1 MVEVIEGNMVS
12 ERFVRSVDGKCIGE
26 KLWNGASLF
35 HGIVYARYARFGMP
49 EMLEYGEGEIVDAR
63 EYGCVCPQNLSH
75 LLEQLGPD
83 SGLEMREGE
92 LCLSVTVPAEVTAD
106 VVSGGEVKEICGS
119 GGESGASGEESLGE
133 EEHRRL
139 PVMVWIHG
147 GFYLTGGSEDHRY
160 DVSSLALAGDVIVV
174 KISYRLG
181 AEGYIWHP
189 ERGVGNLGLEDQ
201 KTALRWIRRHIASF
215 GGDPDNV
222 TVFGQSAGAHSI
234 ASLIASAD
242 DVEPITNVPRFGGEV
257 LFHRAILQSPP
268 LGNTITPKAAA
279 KVTTAFL
286 GRLFSIAGLGG
297 VSEESDRER
306 REKCFDKAVEGDE
319 VTLEHIIEAQDEV
332 KSMRLGLIFLPVLR
346 DYMRIPPVGGLS
358 VGSDCNCG
366 QTNGDTTSGADERPG
381 RDAQTSVPGQPNRDA
396 VDGKDRFRVIVGYNA
411 DDASPYI
418 RKWTGFL
425 WKTPLRRPLI
435 KFLTDKVFRKPA
447 LRYAA
452 KLRSAGIEAQTY
464 CFSWHPQGSE
474 LGACHSIE
482 LPFLLGKFEDWGSAE
497 MLQGMTREEYEANSA
512 KFRSLWTKFARS
524 GEFPAT
530 GSIK

>member
-1 MVEVIEGNMVS
+1 MTGRRI
-12 ERFVRSVDGKCIGE
+12 IGE
-26 KLWNGASLF
+26 KLWNGAGLF

-49 EMLEYGEGEIVDAR
+49 EMVEYGEGEIVDAR

-83 SGLEMREGE
+83 SGLKMREGE
-92 LCLSVTVPAEVTAD
+92 LCLSVTVPGAA
-106 VVSGGEVKEICGS
+106 SANCGS

-133 EEHRRL
+133 VHRRL

-279 KVTTAFL
+279 KVTAAFL
-286 GRLFSIAGLGG
+286 DRLSSIAGLESGQ
-297 VSEESDRER
+297 EESARER
-306 REKCFDKAVEGDE
+306 REKCFDKAVAGDE
-319 VTLEHIIEAQDEV
+319 VTLEHIIAAQDEV

-358 VGSDCNCG
+358 VGSDCKC
-366 QTNGDTTSGADERPG
+366 
-381 RDAQTSVPGQPNRDA
+381 GQPNRDA

-425 WKTPLRRPLI
+425 WKTPLRRPLV
-435 KFLTDKVFRKPA
+435 KLLTDKVFRKPA

-482 LPFLLGKFEDWGSAE
+482 LPFLLGKLEDWGSAE
-497 MLQGMTREEYEANSA
+497 MLRGMTREEYEANSA

>member
-1 MVEVIEGNMVS
+1 MTGI
-12 ERFVRSVDGKCIGE
+12 RFIGE

-49 EMLEYGEGEIVDAR
+49 EMVEYGEGEIVDAR
-63 EYGCVCPQNLSH
+63 EFGCVCPQNLSH

-83 SGLEMREGE
+83 SGLKMREGE
-92 LCLSVTVPAEVTAD
+92 LCLSVTVPA
-106 VVSGGEVKEICGS
+106 
-119 GGESGASGEESLGE
+119 

-160 DVSSLALAGDVIVV
+160 DVSSLAGDVIVV

-242 DVEPITNVPRFGGEV
+242 DVEPITNVPRFGGET

-268 LGNTITPKAAA
+268 LGNTINPKSAA
-279 KVTTAFL
+279 KVTAAFL
-286 GRLFSIAGLGG
+286 DRLSSIAGLDG
-297 VSEESDRER
+297 VPEESARER

-346 DYMRIPPVGGLS
+346 DYMRIPPVGKQS
-358 VGSDCNCG
+358 VCGGCNCG
-366 QTNGDTTSGADERPG
+366 QTNGDATACADEPLG
-381 RDAQTSVPGQPNRDA
+381 KDAQTSVPRQPNRDA

-425 WKTPLRRPLI
+425 WKTPLRRPLV
-435 KFLTDKVFRKPA
+435 KFLTDKIFRKPA

-497 MLQGMTREEYEANSA
+497 MLRGMTREEYETNSA

>member
-12 ERFVRSVDGKCIGE
+12 ERFVRSVDGKFIGE
-26 KLWNGASLF
+26 KLWNGAGLF

-49 EMLEYGEGEIVDAR
+49 EMVEYGEGEIVDAR

-83 SGLEMREGE
+83 SGLKMSEGE
-92 LCLSVTVPAEVTAD
+92 LCLSVTVP
-106 VVSGGEVKEICGS
+106 
-119 GGESGASGEESLGE
+119 E

-160 DVSSLALAGDVIVV
+160 DVSSLAQAGDVIVV

-279 KVTTAFL
+279 KVTAAFL
-286 GRLFSIAGLGG
+286 DRLSSIAGLGG
-297 VSEESDRER
+297 VPEESARER

-319 VTLEHIIEAQDEV
+319 VTLGHIIEAQDAV

-346 DYMRIPPVGGLS
+346 DYMRIPPVGGQS
-358 VGSDCNCG
+358 VCRDCNCG
-366 QTNGDTTSGADERPG
+366 QTNGDTTSGTDERPG
-381 RDAQTSVPGQPNRDA
+381 RDAQTSVPGQPNRNA

-425 WKTPLRRPLI
+425 WKTPLRRPLV
-435 KFLTDKVFRKPA
+435 KLLTDKVFRKPA

-464 CFSWHPQGSE
+464 CFSWHPRGSE

-497 MLQGMTREEYEANSA
+497 MLCGMTREEYEANSA
-512 KFRSLWTKFARS
+512 KFRSLWTRFARS

>member
-1 MVEVIEGNMVS
+1 MTGR
-12 ERFVRSVDGKCIGE
+12 RFIGE

-35 HGIVYARYARFGMP
+35 HGIVYARYSRFGMP
-49 EMLEYGEGEIVDAR
+49 EMVEYGEGEIVDAR

-83 SGLEMREGE
+83 SGLKMSEGE
-92 LCLSVTVPAEVTAD
+92 LCLSVTVPEEVTAD

-119 GGESGASGEESLGE
+119 GGESGASGEESLGA

-160 DVSSLALAGDVIVV
+160 DVSSLAQAGDVIVA

-181 AEGYIWHP
+181 VEGYIWHP
-189 ERGVGNLGLEDQ
+189 ERGVANLGLEDQ

-242 DVEPITNVPRFGGEV
+242 DVEPITNVPRFGGET

-279 KVTTAFL
+279 KVTAAFL
-286 GRLFSIAGLGG
+286 DRLSSIAGLGG
-297 VSEESDRER
+297 VPEESARER

-319 VTLEHIIEAQDEV
+319 VTLGHIIEAQDAV

-358 VGSDCNCG
+358 VGSDCKC
-366 QTNGDTTSGADERPG
+366 
-381 RDAQTSVPGQPNRDA
+381 GQPNRDA

-425 WKTPLRRPLI
+425 WKTPLRRPLV
-435 KFLTDKVFRKPA
+435 KLLTDKVFRKPA

-482 LPFLLGKFEDWGSAE
+482 LPFLLGKLEDWGSAE
-497 MLQGMTREEYEANSA
+497 MLCGMTREEYEANSA

>member
-1 MVEVIEGNMVS
+1 MTGR
-12 ERFVRSVDGKCIGE
+12 RFIGE

-35 HGIVYARYARFGMP
+35 HGIVYARYARFGMA
-49 EMLEYGEGEIVDAR
+49 EMVEYGEGEIVDAR
-63 EYGCVCPQNLSH
+63 EFGCVCPQNLSH
-75 LLEQLGPD
+75 LLGQLGPD

-92 LCLSVTVPAEVTAD
+92 LCLSVTVP
-106 VVSGGEVKEICGS
+106 
-119 GGESGASGEESLGE
+119 E
-133 EEHRRL
+133 EEHRLLPGLSVTVPGEVHRLL

-189 ERGVGNLGLEDQ
+189 ERRVGNLGLEDQ

-279 KVTTAFL
+279 KVTAAFL
-286 GRLFSIAGLGG
+286 DRLSSIAGLGG
-297 VSEESDRER
+297 VPEESARER
-306 REKCFDKAVEGDE
+306 REKCFDKAVEGEE
-319 VTLEHIIEAQDEV
+319 VTLGHIIAAQDEV

-346 DYMRIPPVGGLS
+346 DYMRIPPVGELS
-358 VGSDCNCG
+358 VGSDCKC
-366 QTNGDTTSGADERPG
+366 
-381 RDAQTSVPGQPNRDA
+381 GQPNRDA

-425 WKTPLRRPLI
+425 WKTPLRRPLV

-482 LPFLLGKFEDWGSAE
+482 LPFLLGKLEDWGSAE
-497 MLQGMTREEYEANSA
+497 MLCGMTREEYEANSA
-512 KFRSLWTKFARS
+512 KFRSLWTRFARS

>member
-1 MVEVIEGNMVS
+1 MTGR
-12 ERFVRSVDGKCIGE
+12 RFIGE
-26 KLWNGASLF
+26 KLWNGATVF

-49 EMLEYGEGEIVDAR
+49 EMVEYGEGEIVDAR

-92 LCLSVTVPAEVTAD
+92 LCLSVTVP
-106 VVSGGEVKEICGS
+106 
-119 GGESGASGEESLGE
+119 E

-279 KVTTAFL
+279 KVTAAFL
-286 GRLFSIAGLGG
+286 DRLFSIAGLGG
-297 VSEESDRER
+297 MPEESARER

-319 VTLEHIIEAQDEV
+319 VALGHIIEAQDAV

-358 VGSDCNCG
+358 VCRDCNCG
-366 QTNGDTTSGADERPG
+366 QTN
-381 RDAQTSVPGQPNRDA
+381 RDAT
-396 VDGKDRFRVIVGYNA
+396 DGKDRFRVIVGYNA

-452 KLRSAGIEAQTY
+452 KLRSACIEAQTY

-497 MLQGMTREEYEANSA
+497 MLRGMTQEEYEANSA
-512 KFRSLWTKFARS
+512 RFRSLWTKFARS

>member
-1 MVEVIEGNMVS
+1 MTGR
-12 ERFVRSVDGKCIGE
+12 RFIGE

-75 LLEQLGPD
+75 LLGQLGPD

-92 LCLSVTVPAEVTAD
+92 LCLSVTVP
-106 VVSGGEVKEICGS
+106 GEVHRLLPGLSVTVPGEAVANVGS
-119 GGESGASGEESLGE
+119 EGEPETSGEERLGNE
-133 EEHRRL
+133 EEHRLL

-160 DVSSLALAGDVIVV
+160 DVSSLAQTGDVIVV

-242 DVEPITNVPRFGGEV
+242 DVEPITNVPRFGGET

-279 KVTTAFL
+279 KVTDAFL
-286 GRLFSIAGLGG
+286 YRLSSIAGLGG
-297 VSEESDRER
+297 VPEESARER
-306 REKCFDKAVEGDE
+306 REKCFDKAVEGNE
-319 VTLEHIIEAQDEV
+319 VTLGHIIEAQDEV

-358 VGSDCNCG
+358 AGSGCKC
-366 QTNGDTTSGADERPG
+366 
-381 RDAQTSVPGQPNRDA
+381 GQPNRDA

-435 KFLTDKVFRKPA
+435 KFLTDKVFRKPT

-452 KLRSAGIEAQTY
+452 KLRSACIEAQTY

-497 MLQGMTREEYEANSA
+497 MLRGMTREEYEANSA

>member
-35 HGIVYARYARFGMP
+35 HGIVYARYSRFGMP
-49 EMLEYGEGEIVDAR
+49 EMVEYGEGEIVDAR

-92 LCLSVTVPAEVTAD
+92 LCLSVTVP
-106 VVSGGEVKEICGS
+106 
-119 GGESGASGEESLGE
+119 E

-160 DVSSLALAGDVIVV
+160 DVSSLALAGGVIVV

-242 DVEPITNVPRFGGEV
+242 DVEPITNVPRFGGET

-279 KVTTAFL
+279 KVTAAFL
-286 GRLFSIAGLGG
+286 DRLSSIAGLGG
-297 VSEESDRER
+297 VPEESARER

-319 VTLEHIIEAQDEV
+319 VTLGHIIEAQDAV

-346 DYMRIPPVGGLS
+346 DYMRIPPVGEQS
-358 VGSDCNCG
+358 VCSDCKC
-366 QTNGDTTSGADERPG
+366 
-381 RDAQTSVPGQPNRDA
+381 GQPNRDA
-396 VDGKDRFRVIVGYNA
+396 ADGKGRFRVIVGYNA

-425 WKTPLRRPLI
+425 WKTPLRRPLV

-482 LPFLLGKFEDWGSAE
+482 LPFLLGKLEDWGSAE
-497 MLQGMTREEYEANSA
+497 MLRGMTQEEYEANSA

>member
-1 MVEVIEGNMVS
+1 M
-12 ERFVRSVDGKCIGE
+12 
-26 KLWNGASLF
+26 
-35 HGIVYARYARFGMP
+35 
-49 EMLEYGEGEIVDAR
+49 
-63 EYGCVCPQNLSH
+63 
-75 LLEQLGPD
+75 
-83 SGLEMREGE
+83 
-92 LCLSVTVPAEVTAD
+92 
-106 VVSGGEVKEICGS
+106 
-119 GGESGASGEESLGE
+119 
-133 EEHRRL
+133 
-139 PVMVWIHG
+139 
-147 GFYLTGGSEDHRY
+147 
-160 DVSSLALAGDVIVV
+160 
-174 KISYRLG
+174 
-181 AEGYIWHP
+181 
-189 ERGVGNLGLEDQ
+189 
-201 KTALRWIRRHIASF
+201 
-215 GGDPDNV
+215 
-222 TVFGQSAGAHSI
+222 
-234 ASLIASAD
+234 
-242 DVEPITNVPRFGGEV
+242 

-279 KVTTAFL
+279 KVTAAFL
-286 GRLFSIAGLGG
+286 DRLSSIAGLGG
-297 VSEESDRER
+297 MPEESARER

-319 VTLEHIIEAQDEV
+319 VALGHIIAAQDAV

-358 VGSDCNCG
+358 VGSGCKC
-366 QTNGDTTSGADERPG
+366 
-381 RDAQTSVPGQPNRDA
+381 GQPNRDA
-396 VDGKDRFRVIVGYNA
+396 TDGKDRFRVIVGYNA

-425 WKTPLRRPLI
+425 WKTPLRRPLV

-482 LPFLLGKFEDWGSAE
+482 LPFLLGKLEDWGSAE
-497 MLQGMTREEYEANSA
+497 MLRGMTREEYEANSA

>member
-12 ERFVRSVDGKCIGE
+12 ERFVRSVDGKFIGE
-26 KLWNGASLF
+26 KMWNGASLF
-35 HGIVYARYARFGMP
+35 HGIVYARYSRFGMP
-49 EMLEYGEGEIVDAR
+49 EIVEYGEGEIVDAR

-92 LCLSVTVPAEVTAD
+92 LCLSVTVP
-106 VVSGGEVKEICGS
+106 
-119 GGESGASGEESLGE
+119 E

-279 KVTTAFL
+279 KVTAAFL
-286 GRLFSIAGLGG
+286 DRLSSIAGLESGQ
-297 VSEESDRER
+297 EESARER
-306 REKCFDKAVEGDE
+306 REKCFDKAVAGDE
-319 VTLEHIIEAQDEV
+319 VTLEHIIAAQDEV

-358 VGSDCNCG
+358 VGSDCKC
-366 QTNGDTTSGADERPG
+366 
-381 RDAQTSVPGQPNRDA
+381 GQPNRDA

-425 WKTPLRRPLI
+425 WKTPLRRPLV
-435 KFLTDKVFRKPA
+435 KLLTDRVFRKPA

-482 LPFLLGKFEDWGSAE
+482 LPFLLGKLEDWGSAE
-497 MLQGMTREEYEANSA
+497 MLRGMTQEEYEANSA

>member
-1 MVEVIEGNMVS
+1 MTGR
-12 ERFVRSVDGKCIGE
+12 RFIGE

-49 EMLEYGEGEIVDAR
+49 EMVEYGEGVIVDAR

-92 LCLSVTVPAEVTAD
+92 LCLSVTVPEEVTAD

-160 DVSSLALAGDVIVV
+160 DVSSLAQAGDVIVV

-242 DVEPITNVPRFGGEV
+242 DVEPITNVPRFGGET

-279 KVTTAFL
+279 KVTDAFL
-286 GRLFSIAGLGG
+286 DRLSSIAGLGG
-297 VSEESDRER
+297 VPEESARER

-319 VTLEHIIEAQDEV
+319 VTLEHIIASQDEV

-346 DYMRIPPVGGLS
+346 DYMRIPPIGEQS
-358 VGSDCNCG
+358 VCRDCNCG
-366 QTNGDTTSGADERPG
+366 QPNH
-381 RDAQTSVPGQPNRDA
+381 DAT
-396 VDGKDRFRVIVGYNA
+396 DGKDRFRVLVGYNA

-418 RKWTGFL
+418 RRWTGFL
-425 WKTPLRRPLI
+425 WKTLLRRPLV
-435 KFLTDKVFRKPA
+435 KLLTDKVFRKPA

-482 LPFLLGKFEDWGSAE
+482 LPFLLGKPEDWGAAE

-512 KFRSLWTKFARS
+512 KFRSLWTRFARS

>member
-1 MVEVIEGNMVS
+1 MTGR
-12 ERFVRSVDGKCIGE
+12 RFIGE
-26 KLWNGASLF
+26 KMWNGASLF

-49 EMLEYGEGEIVDAR
+49 EMVEYGEEEIVDAR

-83 SGLEMREGE
+83 SGLKMSEGE

-106 VVSGGEVKEICGS
+106 VVSGGEVKEICGF
-119 GGESGASGEESLGE
+119 GGESGASGEESLA

-160 DVSSLALAGDVIVV
+160 DVSSLAQAGDVIVV

-189 ERGVGNLGLEDQ
+189 ERGVANLGLEDQ
-201 KTALRWIRRHIASF
+201 KTAFRWIRRHIASF

-222 TVFGQSAGAHSI
+222 TIFGQSAGAHSI

-242 DVEPITNVPRFGGEV
+242 DVEPITNVPRFGGES

-268 LGNTITPKAAA
+268 LGNTISPKTAA
-279 KVTTAFL
+279 KVTDAFL
-286 GRLFSIAGLGG
+286 DRLFLIAGLGG
-297 VSEESDRER
+297 RSGESARER

-319 VTLEHIIEAQDEV
+319 VTLEHIIAAQDEV

-346 DYMRIPPVGGLS
+346 DYMRIPPVGGQS
-358 VGSDCNCG
+358 VGRDCDCG
-366 QTNGDTTSGADERPG
+366 QPNRGAATCAHEQPG
-381 RDAQTSVPGQPNRDA
+381 RDAT
-396 VDGKDRFRVIVGYNA
+396 DGKDRFRVIVGYNA

-425 WKTPLRRPLI
+425 WKTPLRRPLV

-464 CFSWHPQGSE
+464 SFSWHPQASE

-497 MLQGMTREEYEANSA
+497 MLRGMTREEYEANSA
-512 KFRSLWTKFARS
+512 KFQSLWTKFARS

>member
-12 ERFVRSVDGKCIGE
+12 ERFVRSVDGKFIGE

-35 HGIVYARYARFGMP
+35 HGIVYARYSRFGMP
-49 EMLEYGEGEIVDAR
+49 EMVEYGEGEIVDAR

-75 LLEQLGPD
+75 LLEPLGPD

-92 LCLSVTVPAEVTAD
+92 LCLSVTVP
-106 VVSGGEVKEICGS
+106 G
-119 GGESGASGEESLGE
+119 

-160 DVSSLALAGDVIVV
+160 DVSSLAQAGDVIVV

-189 ERGVGNLGLEDQ
+189 ERGVANLGLEDQ

-242 DVEPITNVPRFGGEV
+242 NVEPITNVPRFGGEP

-279 KVTTAFL
+279 KVTDAFL
-286 GRLFSIAGLGG
+286 DRLASIAGL
-297 VSEESDRER
+297 ESGPGETDRER

-319 VTLEHIIEAQDEV
+319 VTLEHIIAAQDEV

-358 VGSDCNCG
+358 VGSDCKC
-366 QTNGDTTSGADERPG
+366 
-381 RDAQTSVPGQPNRDA
+381 GQPNRDA

-425 WKTPLRRPLI
+425 WKTPLRRPLV
-435 KFLTDKVFRKPA
+435 KLLTDKVFRKPA

-482 LPFLLGKFEDWGSAE
+482 LPFLLGKLEDWGSAE
-497 MLQGMTREEYEANSA
+497 MLRGMTREEYEANSA

>member
-1 MVEVIEGNMVS
+1 MIVWEDGRKLVKIEYMTGR
-12 ERFVRSVDGKCIGE
+12 RFIGE
-26 KLWNGASLF
+26 KLWNGATVF
-35 HGIVYARYARFGMP
+35 HGIVYARYARFWMP
-49 EMLEYGEGEIVDAR
+49 EMVEYGEGEIVDAR

-83 SGLEMREGE
+83 SGLKMREGE
-92 LCLSVTVPAEVTAD
+92 LCLSVTVPE
-106 VVSGGEVKEICGS
+106 K
-119 GGESGASGEESLGE
+119 
-133 EEHRRL
+133 EHRRL

-160 DVSSLALAGDVIVV
+160 DVSSLAQAGDVIVV

-189 ERGVGNLGLEDQ
+189 ERGVANLGLEDQ
-201 KTALRWIRRHIASF
+201 KAALRWIRRHISSF

-242 DVEPITNVPRFGGEV
+242 DVEPITNVPRFGGV
-257 LFHRAILQSPP
+257 PLFHRAILQSPP
-268 LGNTITPKAAA
+268 LGNTISQKAAT
-279 KVTTAFL
+279 KVTAAFL
-286 GRLFSIAGLGG
+286 DRLSSIAGL
-297 VSEESDRER
+297 ESRPGETALER

-319 VTLEHIIEAQDEV
+319 VTLEHIIEAQEDV

-346 DYMRIPPVGGLS
+346 DYMRIPPVGEQFE
-358 VGSDCNCG
+358 GSDCKCIQPNLDAAVCAHE
-366 QTNGDTTSGADERPG
+366 QPG
-381 RDAQTSVPGQPNRDA
+381 RDALTSATEQTNRDA

-425 WKTPLRRPLI
+425 WKTPLRRPLV
-435 KFLTDKVFRKPA
+435 KLLTDKVFRKPA

-452 KLRSAGIEAQTY
+452 KLRSDGIEAQTY

-482 LPFLLGKFEDWGSAE
+482 LPFLLGKSEDWGSAE
-497 MLQGMTREEYEANSA
+497 MLRGMTREEYESNSA
-512 KFRSLWTKFARS
+512 RFRSLWTKFARS

>member
-1 MVEVIEGNMVS
+1 MTGR
-12 ERFVRSVDGKCIGE
+12 RFIGE

-49 EMLEYGEGEIVDAR
+49 EMVEYGEEEIVDAR

-83 SGLEMREGE
+83 SGLKMREGE
-92 LCLSVTVPAEVTAD
+92 LCLSVTVP
-106 VVSGGEVKEICGS
+106 
-119 GGESGASGEESLGE
+119 E

-160 DVSSLALAGDVIVV
+160 DVSSLAQAGGVIVV

-189 ERGVGNLGLEDQ
+189 ERGVANLGLEDQ

-242 DVEPITNVPRFGGEV
+242 DVEPITNVPRFGGEP

-268 LGNTITPKAAA
+268 LGNTISLKAAA
-279 KVTTAFL
+279 KVTDAFL
-286 GRLFSIAGLGG
+286 DRLASITGL
-297 VSEESDRER
+297 ESGPGETDRER

-319 VTLEHIIEAQDEV
+319 VTLEHIIKAQDAV

-346 DYMRIPPVGGLS
+346 DYMRIPPVGEQS
-358 VGSDCNCG
+358 VCRDCNCG
-366 QTNGDTTSGADERPG
+366 QANGDTTTGADERPD
-381 RDAQTSVPGQPNRDA
+381 RDAQTSVPEQTNRDA

-482 LPFLLGKFEDWGSAE
+482 LPFLLGKHEDWGSAE
-497 MLQGMTREEYEANSA
+497 MLMGMTQEEYEANSA
-512 KFRSLWTKFARS
+512 KFRSLWTRFARS

>member
-1 MVEVIEGNMVS
+1 MTGR
-12 ERFVRSVDGKCIGE
+12 RFIGE

-49 EMLEYGEGEIVDAR
+49 EMVEYGEGEIVDAR

-92 LCLSVTVPAEVTAD
+92 LCLSVTVPAE
-106 VVSGGEVKEICGS
+106 
-119 GGESGASGEESLGE
+119 
-133 EEHRRL
+133 EHRLL

-242 DVEPITNVPRFGGEV
+242 DVEPITNVPRFGGET

-279 KVTTAFL
+279 KVTDAFL
-286 GRLFSIAGLGG
+286 DRLSSIAGLGG
-297 VSEESDRER
+297 VPEESARER

-319 VTLEHIIEAQDEV
+319 VTLEHIIAAQDAV

-358 VGSDCNCG
+358 AGSGCKC
-366 QTNGDTTSGADERPG
+366 
-381 RDAQTSVPGQPNRDA
+381 GQPNRDA
-396 VDGKDRFRVIVGYNA
+396 TDGKDRFRVIVGYNA

-425 WKTPLRRPLI
+425 WKTPLRRPLV
-435 KFLTDKVFRKPA
+435 KFLTDKIFRKPA

-482 LPFLLGKFEDWGSAE
+482 LPFLLGKPEDWVSAE
-497 MLQGMTREEYEANSA
+497 MLRGMTREEYEANSA

>member
-1 MVEVIEGNMVS
+1 MTGR
-12 ERFVRSVDGKCIGE
+12 RFIGE

-75 LLEQLGPD
+75 LLGQLGPD

-92 LCLSVTVPAEVTAD
+92 LCLSVTVPREAVANVGSE
-106 VVSGGEVKEICGS
+106 GEPET
-119 GGESGASGEESLGE
+119 SGEERLGNE
-133 EEHRRL
+133 EEHRLL

-286 GRLFSIAGLGG
+286 DRLFSIAGLGG

-319 VTLEHIIEAQDEV
+319 VTLGHIIAAQDAV

-358 VGSDCNCG
+358 VGSDCKC
-366 QTNGDTTSGADERPG
+366 
-381 RDAQTSVPGQPNRDA
+381 GQPNRDA

-425 WKTPLRRPLI
+425 WKTPLRRPLV
-435 KFLTDKVFRKPA
+435 KLLTDKVFRKPA

-464 CFSWHPQGSE
+464 CFSWHPQGSK

-482 LPFLLGKFEDWGSAE
+482 LPFLLGKLEDWGSAE
-497 MLQGMTREEYEANSA
+497 MLRGMTQEEYEANCA

>member
-12 ERFVRSVDGKCIGE
+12 ERFARSVDGKFIGE

-49 EMLEYGEGEIVDAR
+49 EMVEYGEGEIVDAR

-83 SGLEMREGE
+83 SGLKMSEGE
-92 LCLSVTVPAEVTAD
+92 LCLSVTVPEEVTAD
-106 VVSGGEVKEICGS
+106 VVSGGEVKEICGF
-119 GGESGASGEESLGE
+119 GGESGASGEESMGE

-181 AEGYIWHP
+181 AEGYIWNP
-189 ERGVGNLGLEDQ
+189 ERGVANLGLEDQ

-279 KVTTAFL
+279 KVTAAFL
-286 GRLFSIAGLGG
+286 DRLSSIAGLESGQ
-297 VSEESDRER
+297 EESDRER

-319 VTLEHIIEAQDEV
+319 VTLWHIIEAQDEV

-346 DYMRIPPVGGLS
+346 DNMRIPPVGEQS
-358 VGSDCNCG
+358 EGSDCKYIQPNLDAAVCAHE
-366 QTNGDTTSGADERPG
+366 QPG
-381 RDAQTSVPGQPNRDA
+381 RDALTSATEQTNRDA

-452 KLRSAGIEAQTY
+452 KLRSAGIETQTY

-482 LPFLLGKFEDWGSAE
+482 LPFLLGKLEDWGSAE
-497 MLQGMTREEYEANSA
+497 MLKGMTRKEYEANSA

>member
-1 MVEVIEGNMVS
+1 MTGR
-12 ERFVRSVDGKCIGE
+12 RFIGE

-35 HGIVYARYARFGMP
+35 HGIVYARYSRFGMP
-49 EMLEYGEGEIVDAR
+49 EMVEYGEGEIVDAR

-75 LLEQLGPD
+75 LLGQLGPD

-92 LCLSVTVPAEVTAD
+92 LCLSVTVP
-106 VVSGGEVKEICGS
+106 
-119 GGESGASGEESLGE
+119 E

-189 ERGVGNLGLEDQ
+189 ERGVANLGLEDQ

-242 DVEPITNVPRFGGEV
+242 DVEPITNVPRFGGEP

-279 KVTTAFL
+279 KVTDAFL
-286 GRLFSIAGLGG
+286 DRLSAIAGLGG
-297 VSEESDRER
+297 VKGESARER
-306 REKCFDKAVEGDE
+306 RKKCFDKAVEGDE
-319 VTLEHIIEAQDEV
+319 VTLGHIIEAQDAV

-346 DYMRIPPVGGLS
+346 DNMRIPPALT
-358 VGSDCNCG
+358 CA
-366 QTNGDTTSGADERPG
+366 T
-381 RDAQTSVPGQPNRDA
+381 GQPNRGA
-396 VDGKDRFRVIVGYNA
+396 TDGKDRFRVIVGYNA

-425 WKTPLRRPLI
+425 WKTSLRRPLV
-435 KFLTDKVFRKPA
+435 KFLTDKVFRKSA

-497 MLQGMTREEYEANSA
+497 MLRGMTREEYEANSA

>member
-1 MVEVIEGNMVS
+1 M
-12 ERFVRSVDGKCIGE
+12 GE

-49 EMLEYGEGEIVDAR
+49 EMVEYGEGEIVDAR

-92 LCLSVTVPAEVTAD
+92 LCLSVTVP
-106 VVSGGEVKEICGS
+106 
-119 GGESGASGEESLGE
+119 E

-160 DVSSLALAGDVIVV
+160 DVSSLAQAGDVIVV

-279 KVTTAFL
+279 KVTAAFL
-286 GRLFSIAGLGG
+286 DRLSSIAGLGG
-297 VSEESDRER
+297 VPEESAWER

-319 VTLEHIIEAQDEV
+319 VTLEHIIAAQDAV

-346 DYMRIPPVGGLS
+346 DYMRIPPIGEQS
-358 VGSDCNCG
+358 VCRDCNCG
-366 QTNGDTTSGADERPG
+366 QPNH
-381 RDAQTSVPGQPNRDA
+381 DAT
-396 VDGKDRFRVIVGYNA
+396 DGKDRFRVLVGYNA

-425 WKTPLRRPLI
+425 WKTPLRRPLV

-482 LPFLLGKFEDWGSAE
+482 LPFLLGKHEDWGAAE

>member
-1 MVEVIEGNMVS
+1 MTGI
-12 ERFVRSVDGKCIGE
+12 RFIGE
-26 KLWNGASLF
+26 KLWNGATVF

-49 EMLEYGEGEIVDAR
+49 EMVEYGEGEIVDAR

-83 SGLEMREGE
+83 SGLKMSEGE

-106 VVSGGEVKEICGS
+106 VVSGGEVKEICGP
-119 GGESGASGEESLGE
+119 GEESGASGEESLGE

-160 DVSSLALAGDVIVV
+160 DVSSLAQVGNVIVV

-242 DVEPITNVPRFGGEV
+242 DVEPITNVPRFGGET

-279 KVTTAFL
+279 KVTDAFL
-286 GRLFSIAGLGG
+286 DRLSSIAGLGG
-297 VSEESDRER
+297 VPEESARER

-319 VTLEHIIEAQDEV
+319 VTLGHIIAAQEDV

-346 DYMRIPPVGGLS
+346 DNMRIPPVGEQS
-358 VGSDCNCG
+358 EGSDCKC
-366 QTNGDTTSGADERPG
+366 
-381 RDAQTSVPGQPNRDA
+381 GQPNRDA

-425 WKTPLRRPLI
+425 WKTPLRRPLV
-435 KFLTDKVFRKPA
+435 KFLTDKVFRKPV

-482 LPFLLGKFEDWGSAE
+482 LPFLLGKLEDWGSAE
-497 MLQGMTREEYEANSA
+497 MLCGMTREEYEANSA

>member
-1 MVEVIEGNMVS
+1 MTGR
-12 ERFVRSVDGKCIGE
+12 RFIGE
-26 KLWNGASLF
+26 KLWNGATVF
-35 HGIVYARYARFGMP
+35 HGIVYARYSRFGMP
-49 EMLEYGEGEIVDAR
+49 EIVEYGEREIVDAR

-83 SGLEMREGE
+83 SGLKMREGE
-92 LCLSVTVPAEVTAD
+92 LCLSVTVPEEVTAD
-106 VVSGGEVKEICGS
+106 VVSGGEPVEVKEICGS
-119 GGESGASGEESLGE
+119 GEESGASGEESLGE

-160 DVSSLALAGDVIVV
+160 DVSSLAQAGDVIVV

-181 AEGYIWHP
+181 AEGYMWLP
-189 ERGVGNLGLEDQ
+189 ERGVANLGLEDQ

-279 KVTTAFL
+279 KVTAAFL
-286 GRLFSIAGLGG
+286 DRLSSIAGLGG
-297 VSEESDRER
+297 VPEESDRER

-319 VTLEHIIEAQDEV
+319 VTLEHIIKAQDAV

-346 DYMRIPPVGGLS
+346 DYMRIPPVGELF
-358 VGSDCNCG
+358 VGSDCKC
-366 QTNGDTTSGADERPG
+366 
-381 RDAQTSVPGQPNRDA
+381 GQPNRDA
-396 VDGKDRFRVIVGYNA
+396 TDGKDRFRVIVGYNA

-425 WKTPLRRPLI
+425 WKTPLRRPLV
-435 KFLTDKVFRKPA
+435 KLLTDKVFRKPA

-482 LPFLLGKFEDWGSAE
+482 LPFLLGKLEDWGSAE
-497 MLQGMTREEYEANSA
+497 MLRGMTREEYEANSA

>member
-1 MVEVIEGNMVS
+1 MTGR
-12 ERFVRSVDGKCIGE
+12 RFIGE

-49 EMLEYGEGEIVDAR
+49 EMVEYGEEEIVDAR

-83 SGLEMREGE
+83 SGLKMSEGE
-92 LCLSVTVPAEVTAD
+92 LCLSVTVP
-106 VVSGGEVKEICGS
+106 
-119 GGESGASGEESLGE
+119 E

-160 DVSSLALAGDVIVV
+160 DVSSLAQAGGVIVV

-189 ERGVGNLGLEDQ
+189 ERGVANLGLEDQ

-242 DVEPITNVPRFGGEV
+242 DVEPITNVPRFGGEP

-268 LGNTITPKAAA
+268 LGNTISLKAAA
-279 KVTTAFL
+279 KVTDAFFD
-286 GRLFSIAGLGG
+286 RLASITGL
-297 VSEESDRER
+297 ESGPGETDRER

-319 VTLEHIIEAQDEV
+319 VTIEHIIEAQDAV

-346 DYMRIPPVGGLS
+346 DYMRIPPVGGQRE
-358 VGSDCNCG
+358 GRDCNCG
-366 QTNGDTTSGADERPG
+366 QANGDTTTGADERPD
-381 RDAQTSVPGQPNRDA
+381 RDAQTSVPGQTNRDA

-425 WKTPLRRPLI
+425 WKTPLRRPLV

-497 MLQGMTREEYEANSA
+497 MLRGMTQEEYEANSA

>member
-1 MVEVIEGNMVS
+1 MTGR
-12 ERFVRSVDGKCIGE
+12 RFVGE

-49 EMLEYGEGEIVDAR
+49 EMVEYGEGEIVDAR

-92 LCLSVTVPAEVTAD
+92 LCLSVTVP
-106 VVSGGEVKEICGS
+106 GEAVANVGS
-119 GGESGASGEESLGE
+119 EGEPETSGEERLGNK
-133 EEHRRL
+133 EEHRLL

-160 DVSSLALAGDVIVV
+160 DVSSLAQTGDVIVV

-189 ERGVGNLGLEDQ
+189 ERGVANLGIEDQ
-201 KTALRWIRRHIASF
+201 KTALLWIRRHIASF

-242 DVEPITNVPRFGGEV
+242 DVEPITNVPRFGGEP

-279 KVTTAFL
+279 KVTDAFL
-286 GRLFSIAGLGG
+286 DRLSAIAGLGG
-297 VSEESDRER
+297 VLGESARER

-319 VTLEHIIEAQDEV
+319 VTIEHIIEAQDAV

-346 DYMRIPPVGGLS
+346 DYMRIPPVGGQR
-358 VGSDCNCG
+358 D
-366 QTNGDTTSGADERPG
+366 G
-381 RDAQTSVPGQPNRDA
+381 RDCDCGQPNRGAATCAHEQPGRDA
-396 VDGKDRFRVIVGYNA
+396 VDGKDRFRVLVGYNA

-425 WKTPLRRPLI
+425 WKTPLRRPLV

-482 LPFLLGKFEDWGSAE
+482 LPFLLGKPEDWGAAE

-512 KFRSLWTKFARS
+512 KFQSLWTKFARS
-524 GEFPAT
+524 GAFPST
-530 GSIK
+530 TRIL

>member
-1 MVEVIEGNMVS
+1 
-12 ERFVRSVDGKCIGE
+12 
-26 KLWNGASLF
+26 
-35 HGIVYARYARFGMP
+35 MP
-49 EMLEYGEGEIVDAR
+49 EMVDYGEGEIVDAR

-106 VVSGGEVKEICGS
+106 VVSGGEVKEICGP
-119 GGESGASGEESLGE
+119 GEESGASGEESLGE
-133 EEHRRL
+133 EHRLL

-160 DVSSLALAGDVIVV
+160 DVSSLAQAGDVIVV

-189 ERGVGNLGLEDQ
+189 ERGVANLGLEDQ

-242 DVEPITNVPRFGGEV
+242 DVEPITNVPRFGGEP

-268 LGNTITPKAAA
+268 LGNTITPRAAA
-279 KVTTAFL
+279 KVTDAFL
-286 GRLFSIAGLGG
+286 DRLSSIAGLCG
-297 VSEESDRER
+297 VPGESARER
-306 REKCFDKAVEGDE
+306 REKCFVKAVEGDE
-319 VTLEHIIEAQDEV
+319 VTIEHIIEAQDAV

-346 DYMRIPPVGGLS
+346 DYMRIPPVGVQSEGC
-358 VGSDCNCG
+358 DCDCG
-366 QTNGDTTSGADERPG
+366 QPNRGAATCAHEQPG
-381 RDAQTSVPGQPNRDA
+381 RDALSCATGQPNRDA
-396 VDGKDRFRVIVGYNA
+396 VDGKDRFRVLVGYNA

-418 RKWTGFL
+418 RKWTG
-425 WKTPLRRPLI
+425 KTPLRHSLVN
-435 KFLTDKVFRKPA
+435 FLTDKVFRKPA
-447 LRYAA
+447 RYAA

-464 CFSWHPQGSE
+464 SFSWHPQASE

-482 LPFLLGKFEDWGSAE
+482 LPFLLGKLEDWGSAE
-497 MLQGMTREEYEANSA
+497 MLQGMTREEYEAKSA
-512 KFRSLWTKFARS
+512 KFRSLWTEFARS

>member
-1 MVEVIEGNMVS
+1 MTGR
-12 ERFVRSVDGKCIGE
+12 RFIGE
-26 KLWNGASLF
+26 KLWNGATVF

-49 EMLEYGEGEIVDAR
+49 EMVEYGEGEIVDAR

-75 LLEQLGPD
+75 LLEQLGPE

-92 LCLSVTVPAEVTAD
+92 LCLSVTVP
-106 VVSGGEVKEICGS
+106 
-119 GGESGASGEESLGE
+119 E

-139 PVMVWIHG
+139 PVMLWIHG

-160 DVSSLALAGDVIVV
+160 DVSSFALAGDVIVV

-181 AEGYIWHP
+181 SEGYIWHP

-279 KVTTAFL
+279 KVTAAFL
-286 GRLFSIAGLGG
+286 DRLSSIAGLGG
-297 VSEESDRER
+297 VPEESARER

-319 VTLEHIIEAQDEV
+319 VTLEHIIAAQDAV

-346 DYMRIPPVGGLS
+346 DYMRIPPVGELS
-358 VGSDCNCG
+358 VGSDCDCG
-366 QTNGDTTSGADERPG
+366 QPNRGAAPCAHEQPG
-381 RDAQTSVPGQPNRDA
+381 RDAT
-396 VDGKDRFRVIVGYNA
+396 DGKDRFRVIVGYNA

-425 WKTPLRRPLI
+425 WKTPLRRPLV
-435 KFLTDKVFRKPA
+435 KLLTDKVFRKPA

-497 MLQGMTREEYEANSA
+497 MLRGMTREEYEANSA

>member
-1 MVEVIEGNMVS
+1 MTGR
-12 ERFVRSVDGKCIGE
+12 RFIGE

-49 EMLEYGEGEIVDAR
+49 EMVEYGEGEIVDTR

-83 SGLEMREGE
+83 SGLKMSEGE

-106 VVSGGEVKEICGS
+106 VVSGGEVKEICGF
-119 GGESGASGEESLGE
+119 GGESGALGEESLG

-160 DVSSLALAGDVIVV
+160 DVSSLAQAGDVIVV

-189 ERGVGNLGLEDQ
+189 ERGVGNFGLEDQ

-242 DVEPITNVPRFGGEV
+242 DVEPITNVPRFGGET

-279 KVTTAFL
+279 KVTDAFL
-286 GRLFSIAGLGG
+286 DRLSSIAGLGG
-297 VSEESDRER
+297 VPEESARER

-319 VTLEHIIEAQDEV
+319 VTLEHIIAAQDAV

-358 VGSDCNCG
+358 VGSGCKC
-366 QTNGDTTSGADERPG
+366 
-381 RDAQTSVPGQPNRDA
+381 GQPNHDA
-396 VDGKDRFRVIVGYNA
+396 TDGKDRFRVIVGYNA

-425 WKTPLRRPLI
+425 WKTPLRRPLV
-435 KFLTDKVFRKPA
+435 KLLTDKVFRKPA

-497 MLQGMTREEYEANSA
+497 MLKGMTQKEYEANSA

>member
-1 MVEVIEGNMVS
+1 MTGR
-12 ERFVRSVDGKCIGE
+12 RFIGE

-49 EMLEYGEGEIVDAR
+49 EMVEYGEEEIVDAR

-83 SGLEMREGE
+83 SGLKMREWE
-92 LCLSVTVPAEVTAD
+92 LCLSVTVPEEVTAD

-160 DVSSLALAGDVIVV
+160 DVSSLAQAGGVIVV

-189 ERGVGNLGLEDQ
+189 ERGVANLGLEDQ

-242 DVEPITNVPRFGGEV
+242 DVEPITNVPRFGGEP

-268 LGNTITPKAAA
+268 LGNTISLKAAA
-279 KVTTAFL
+279 KVTDAFL
-286 GRLFSIAGLGG
+286 DRLASITGL
-297 VSEESDRER
+297 ESGPGETDRER

-346 DYMRIPPVGGLS
+346 DYMRIPPVGEQS
-358 VGSDCNCG
+358 VCRDCNCG
-366 QTNGDTTSGADERPG
+366 QANGDTTTGADERPD
-381 RDAQTSVPGQPNRDA
+381 RDAQTSVPGQTNRDA
-396 VDGKDRFRVIVGYNA
+396 VNEKDRFRVIVGYNA

-425 WKTPLRRPLI
+425 WKTPLRRPLVN
-435 KFLTDKVFRKPA
+435 FLTDKVFRKPA

-482 LPFLLGKFEDWGSAE
+482 LPFLLGKLEDWDSAE
-497 MLQGMTREEYEANSA
+497 MLRGMTRKEYEANSA

>member
-1 MVEVIEGNMVS
+1 MTGR
-12 ERFVRSVDGKCIGE
+12 RFIGE

-49 EMLEYGEGEIVDAR
+49 EIVEYGEGEIVDAR
-63 EYGCVCPQNLSH
+63 EYGCVCPQNLLH

-92 LCLSVTVPAEVTAD
+92 LCLSVTVP
-106 VVSGGEVKEICGS
+106 
-119 GGESGASGEESLGE
+119 E

-160 DVSSLALAGDVIVV
+160 DVSSLALAGGVIVV

-268 LGNTITPKAAA
+268 LGNTISPKAAA
-279 KVTTAFL
+279 KVTEAFL
-286 GRLFSIAGLGG
+286 DRLSSIAGLGG
-297 VSEESDRER
+297 VPEESARER

-319 VTLEHIIEAQDEV
+319 VTLGHIIEAQDAV

-346 DYMRIPPVGGLS
+346 DNMRIPPVGGQS
-358 VGSDCNCG
+358 VGRDRDCG
-366 QTNGDTTSGADERPG
+366 QPNRGAATCAHEQPG
-381 RDAQTSVPGQPNRDA
+381 RDAT
-396 VDGKDRFRVIVGYNA
+396 DGKDRFRVIVGYNA

-425 WKTPLRRPLI
+425 WKTPLRRPLV
-435 KFLTDKVFRKPA
+435 KLLTDKVFRKPA

-482 LPFLLGKFEDWGSAE
+482 LPFLLGKPEDWGAAE

>member
-1 MVEVIEGNMVS
+1 MTGR
-12 ERFVRSVDGKCIGE
+12 RFIGE
-26 KLWNGASLF
+26 KLWNGATVF

-49 EMLEYGEGEIVDAR
+49 EMVEYGEGEIVDAR

-83 SGLEMREGE
+83 SGLKMSEGE

-106 VVSGGEVKEICGS
+106 VVSGGEVKEICGF
-119 GGESGASGEESLGE
+119 GGESGASGEESLG

-160 DVSSLALAGDVIVV
+160 DVSSLAQVGNAIVV

-189 ERGVGNLGLEDQ
+189 ERGVANLGLEDQ

-242 DVEPITNVPRFGGEV
+242 DVEPITNVPRFGGET

-279 KVTTAFL
+279 KVTAAFL
-286 GRLFSIAGLGG
+286 DRLFSIAGLGG
-297 VSEESDRER
+297 VPEESARER

-319 VTLEHIIEAQDEV
+319 VTLGHIIEAQDAV

-346 DYMRIPPVGGLS
+346 DYMRIPPVGGQS
-358 VGSDCNCG
+358 VGSDCKC
-366 QTNGDTTSGADERPG
+366 
-381 RDAQTSVPGQPNRDA
+381 GQPNRDA
-396 VDGKDRFRVIVGYNA
+396 VNEKDRFRVIVGYNA

-425 WKTPLRRPLI
+425 WKTPLRRPLV
-435 KFLTDKVFRKPA
+435 KFLTDKIFRKPA

-452 KLRSAGIEAQTY
+452 KLRSAGMEAQTY

-497 MLQGMTREEYEANSA
+497 MLRGMTQEEYEANSA

>member
-12 ERFVRSVDGKCIGE
+12 ERFVRSVDGKFIGE
-26 KLWNGASLF
+26 KLWNGAGLF

-49 EMLEYGEGEIVDAR
+49 EMVEYGEGEIVDAR

-83 SGLEMREGE
+83 SGLKMREGE
-92 LCLSVTVPAEVTAD
+92 LCLSVTVPEEVTAD

-119 GGESGASGEESLGE
+119 GGESGASGEESLE

-242 DVEPITNVPRFGGEV
+242 DVELITNVPRFGGEV

-279 KVTTAFL
+279 KVTDAFL
-286 GRLFSIAGLGG
+286 DRLASIAGL
-297 VSEESDRER
+297 ESGPGETDRER

-346 DYMRIPPVGGLS
+346 DYMRIPLVGGLS
-358 VGSDCNCG
+358 VGSDCKC
-366 QTNGDTTSGADERPG
+366 
-381 RDAQTSVPGQPNRDA
+381 GQPNRDA
-396 VDGKDRFRVIVGYNA
+396 TDGKDRFRVIVGYNA

-425 WKTPLRRPLI
+425 WKTPLRRPLV
-435 KFLTDKVFRKPA
+435 KLLTDKVFRKPA

-482 LPFLLGKFEDWGSAE
+482 LPFLLGKLEDWGSAE
-497 MLQGMTREEYEANSA
+497 MLCGMTREEYEVNSA

>member
-1 MVEVIEGNMVS
+1 MTGR
-12 ERFVRSVDGKCIGE
+12 RFIGE

-49 EMLEYGEGEIVDAR
+49 EMVEYGEEEIVDAR

-75 LLEQLGPD
+75 LLEQLGPN

-92 LCLSVTVPAEVTAD
+92 LCLSVTVPEEVTAD
-106 VVSGGEVKEICGS
+106 VVSGGEVKEICGF
-119 GGESGASGEESLGE
+119 GGESGASGGESLG

-160 DVSSLALAGDVIVV
+160 DVSSLAQAGDVIVV

-181 AEGYIWHP
+181 VEGYIWHP

-268 LGNTITPKAAA
+268 LGNTISPKAAA
-279 KVTTAFL
+279 KVTAAFL
-286 GRLFSIAGLGG
+286 DRLCSIAGL
-297 VSEESDRER
+297 ESGPGETALER

-319 VTLEHIIEAQDEV
+319 VTLEHIIAAQEDV

-346 DYMRIPPVGGLS
+346 DYMRIPPVGEQS
-358 VGSDCNCG
+358 VGGGCNCI
-366 QTNGDTTSGADERPG
+366 QPNLDAAVCAHEQPG
-381 RDAQTSVPGQPNRDA
+381 RDALTSATEQPNRDA
-396 VDGKDRFRVIVGYNA
+396 TGGKDRFRVIVGYNA

-425 WKTPLRRPLI
+425 WKTPLRRPLV

-482 LPFLLGKFEDWGSAE
+482 LPFLLGKLEDWGSAE
-497 MLQGMTREEYEANSA
+497 MLRGMTREEYEANSA

>member
-1 MVEVIEGNMVS
+1 MTGR
-12 ERFVRSVDGKCIGE
+12 RFIGE

-49 EMLEYGEGEIVDAR
+49 EMVEYGEEEIVDAR

-83 SGLEMREGE
+83 SGLEMSEGE

-119 GGESGASGEESLGE
+119 GEESGASGEDSMPEK
-133 EEHRRL
+133 EHRRL

-160 DVSSLALAGDVIVV
+160 DVSSLAQAGGVIVV

-279 KVTTAFL
+279 KVTAAFL
-286 GRLFSIAGLGG
+286 DRLSSIAGLDG
-297 VSEESDRER
+297 VPEESARER

-319 VTLEHIIEAQDEV
+319 VMLGHIIEAQDEV

-346 DYMRIPPVGGLS
+346 DNMRIPPVGKQS
-358 VGSDCNCG
+358 VYSDCKCG
-366 QTNGDTTSGADERPG
+366 QTN
-381 RDAQTSVPGQPNRDA
+381 RDAT
-396 VDGKDRFRVIVGYNA
+396 DGKDRFRVIVGYNA

-425 WKTPLRRPLI
+425 WKTPLRRPLV
-435 KFLTDKVFRKPA
+435 KLLTDKVFRKPA

-482 LPFLLGKFEDWGSAE
+482 LPFLLGKLEDWGSAE
-497 MLQGMTREEYEANSA
+497 MLRGMTREEYEANSA